1 LGRPTPYAL
10 RFTFYALVLLSLLVN
25 LLGIL
30 VDFNE
35 HFLRLGSSNDN
46 FVFNW
51 AVFPPLAHWQIL
63 QEGLVDLI
71 WLRPGPNGLQIEW
84 AVLLPAVI
92 LFVLAAVNLVMTYL
106 GQKELRNKTL
116 EILRNSTQPFWGR
129 HYVLRTTHF
138 TSFFILLFLLTIT
151 LTYLMM
157 RGTAQAALANE
168 QAQFDRPVLDTL
180 AVSARPGDVLLIPM
194 PPFGDVQ
201 EITTRVMAYL
211 DRPLPTYAWIESD
224 PRAIQPAERE
234 RIWQAVQT
242 DARRVWLFER
252 WLTQS
257 DPATVTATRLN
268 QAAFPLQEQ
277 WYEQSGRLTLYAL
290 ADETGPAPTPVNVPF
305 QGGLALADFA
315 VLGDM
320 SPGGVLKLRLT
331 WQAAGAE
338 ATLPGLPPDSLIVFV
353 QLLEAASG
361 QKVAQNDRL
370 LVDLQNFKQ
379 SPLLPGQTLRQ
390 GYGLQL
396 PDELAPGAYSL
407 IVGLYQ
413 ATTGQ
418 RVLRAGDSPDDFL
431 YLTTIQI
438 AEK

>member
-1 LGRPTPYAL
+1 
-10 RFTFYALVLLSLLVN
+10 
-25 LLGIL
+25 
-30 VDFNE
+30 
-35 HFLRLGSSNDN
+35 
-46 FVFNW
+46 
-51 AVFPPLAHWQIL
+51 
-63 QEGLVDLI
+63 
-71 WLRPGPNGLQIEW
+71 
-84 AVLLPAVI
+84 
-92 LFVLAAVNLVMTYL
+92 
-106 GQKELRNKTL
+106 
-116 EILRNSTQPFWGR
+116 
-129 HYVLRTTHF
+129 
-138 TSFFILLFLLTIT
+138 
-151 LTYLMM
+151 MM

-168 QAQFDRPVLDTL
+168 QAQFDRPMLDTL
-180 AVSARPGDVLLIPM
+180 AASARPGDVLLIPM

-257 DPATVTATRLN
+257 DPATMTATWLN
-268 QAAFPLQEQ
+268 QEAFPLQEQ

-305 QGGLALADFA
+305 QRGLTLADFA

-431 YLTTIQI
+431 YLTTVQV